1 MKKSFLSALMLI
13 LAIGA
18 NAQNPAEWQK
28 GQEVTEN
35 LLWTDYKGSGTQPE
49 WPACLCNPKQRTDNH
64 PHAKRPGKESAPKIR
79 GVLSQIEISQ

>member
-28 GQEVTEN
+28 GQ
-35 LLWTDYKGSGTQPE
+35 
-49 WPACLCNPKQRTDNH
+49 
-64 PHAKRPGKESAPKIR
+64 
-79 GVLSQIEISQ
+79 